1 MTLVATPR
9 RHCPDGSLNLDD
21 LIDALLVEGLIAA
34 DVAQA
39 LCDDLKQ
46 ECAHPAHPLQRLA
59 DCRLPDP
66 RQPGH
71 LLTLEVLSRW
81 LADHAGQPYL
91 RIDPLCIDVAT
102 VVALMPQAFAMR
114 HNILAVAVDEHSVTI
129 ASAQPWQRQ
138 WEADLAHALKRSI
151 KRVVANPADI
161 QRFTEQFFQL
171 ARSVSG
177 ARVQGQPGAAG
188 NLEQLLQLGDMAT
201 VPAASDQHVI
211 NIVDWLFQYAFEQRA
226 SDIHIEP
233 RRDFGALRFRIDGLL
248 HCVYRFPEQVTLAI
262 VSRLKSLGRMNVA
275 EKRKPQ
281 DGRIKTRLPQ
291 GQEIELRLSTL
302 PTAFG
307 EKLVMRIFDPQV
319 LLKDFAQLG
328 LVAEDLRRWQQMTS
342 QAHGIVLVTG
352 PTGSGK
358 TTTLYTTLKQLAT
371 PQINLCTI
379 EDPIEMVEPA
389 FNQLQVQH
397 NIDLDFASGLRALM
411 RQDPDIIMIGEIRDL
426 ETAEMAIQAALTGHL
441 VVSTLH
447 TNDAVGAITR
457 LLELGVAHYLIKAT
471 VLGVMA
477 QRLVR
482 TLCEDCKAPVR
493 IDPKSWQALIEP
505 WRMAVP
511 EGARRAVGCPRCRD
525 TGYCGRAGVYEVL
538 LISDGVKACIDAH
551 TDLAELRRQA
561 CREGMRSLRLSGARQ
576 IAAGL
581 TTLEEVLRVT
591 PRIESL

>member
-1 MTLVATPR
+1 MTLVATTL
-9 RHCPDGSLNLDD
+9 RHRHDCDLCLRELVDD
-21 LIDALLVEGLIAA
+21 LLAEGLIGLER
-34 DVAQA
+34 AQA
-39 LCDDLKQ
+39 LRDSLDYKEPLQ
-46 ECAHPAHPLQRLA
+46 THPLQQLA
-59 DCRLPDP
+59 DYRLPDP
-66 RQPGH
+66 RQPGQ
-71 LLTLEVLSRW
+71 LLTLEALTQW
-81 LADHAGQPYL
+81 LAQRADQPYL
-91 RIDPLCIDVAT
+91 RIDPLYIDVPT
-102 VVALMPQAFAMR
+102 VVALMPQAFAQR
-114 HNILAVAVDEHSVTI
+114 HGILAVAVDERSVTI

-138 WEADLAHALKRSI
+138 WEADLAQVLKRTI
-151 KRVVANPADI
+151 RRVVANPVDI

-177 ARVQGQPGAAG
+177 AKVQGQSDHAG
-188 NLEQLLQLGDMAT
+188 NLEQLLQLGDMVA
-201 VPAASDQHVI
+201 PAASDQHVV

-281 DGRIKTRLPQ
+281 DGRIKTRLPE

-328 LVAEDLRRWQQMTS
+328 LVADDLSRWRQMTT

-457 LLELGVAHYLIKAT
+457 LLELGVAHYLIKTT

-482 TLCEDCKAPVR
+482 TLCVDCKAPTH
-493 IDPKSWQALIEP
+493 IDPTSWQALIGP

-511 EGARRAVGCPRCRD
+511 EGAQRAVGCPRCRD

-538 LISDGVKACIDAH
+538 LLSDGVKACIDAN
-551 TDLAELRRQA
+551 TDFTALRRQA
-561 CREGMRSLRLSGARQ
+561 CKEGMRSLRLGGARQ

-591 PRIESL
+591 PRIDSM